1 VTEEKISE
9 DDEGSDDEVKR
20 RKNVEEDG

>member
-1 VTEEKISE
+1 VTEEKIIE